1 MRLRHWVCGP
11 LDNNIYLLED
21 EAAGR
26 CVLFDPGIDIGPVFQ
41 HIDDNGLEVERI
53 LLTQDPVEAVRGAHA
68 VVTDVWVSMGQEA
81 ERAERMAAFAPF
93 QVNEAL
99 IQHAAPDSV
108 VMHCLPAHRGEEIT
122 ESVLEGPRSVVF
134 DEAENRLHA
143 QKALLEFLL
152 A

>member
-53 LLTQDPVEAVRGAHA
+53 LLTAWPRPSGATTA
-68 VVTDVWVSMGQEA
+68 RSTCIRMTRRCA
-81 ERAERMAAFAPF
+81 RA
-93 QVNEAL
+93 
-99 IQHAAPDSV
+99 S
-108 VMHCLPAHRGEEIT
+108 
-122 ESVLEGPRSVVF
+122 
-134 DEAENRLHA
+134 
-143 QKALLEFLL
+143 
-152 A
+152 